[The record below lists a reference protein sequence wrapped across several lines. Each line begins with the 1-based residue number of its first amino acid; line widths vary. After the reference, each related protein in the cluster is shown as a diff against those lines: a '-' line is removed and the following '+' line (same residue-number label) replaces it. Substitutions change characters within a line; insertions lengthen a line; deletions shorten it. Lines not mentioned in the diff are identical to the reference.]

1 MSYNTQI
8 AELAI
13 KTANGSFSNIVELSK
28 ILTIFGTQKDVK
40 MCWIT
45 SCENNGLLKAT
56 ANDYFSL
63 AVIVGKIAFSD
74 YKDAK
79 ASSVSVAKSRLDLLG
94 IVSVKSLKDFKQAT
108 AKIAALVLILQGHRT
123 VDGENDSLENA
134 IQACLESASLADRKS
149 VV

>member
-94 IVSVKSLKDFKQAT
+94 IVSVK
-108 AKIAALVLILQGHRT
+108 
-123 VDGENDSLENA
+123 
-134 IQACLESASLADRKS
+134 
-149 VV
+149 